1 MTVGATA
8 GSIGEG
14 TASIV
19 LRADG
24 SGVRFN
30 GKAGD
35 VPTIK
40 FPPIL
45 LVYDVGVDSP
55 NRPTVL
61 ASPTSFVLS
70 GELPDGLVFDSET
83 GVISGTPNEIAS
95 ERILAITATNANGDS
110 DPLNFKVS
118 VADLSVPVHHPYR

>member
-1 MTVGATA
+1 MRLPVVLLK
-8 GSIGEG
+8 ERV
-14 TASIV
+14 SIV

-24 SGVRFN
+24 TGVTFN

-35 VPTIK
+35 LPTIK
-40 FPPIL
+40 SYSHTPIT
-45 LVYDVGVDSP
+45 YDFGALITP

-83 GVISGTPNEIAS
+83 GVITGTPNEIAS
-95 ERILAITATNANGDS
+95 DRILQLQPPTPTAIQN
-110 DPLNFKVS
+110 PLNFRLVLQICPS
-118 VADLSVPVHHPYR
+118 LF